1 MFSSKC
7 IIYNGFYL
15 KFTVSSAFLPI
26 PCNQLSNVRRYV
38 PHRRRGERETA
49 VSCWPDAAPF
59 TRFSLPL
66 PSKKVTEFVALIEI
80 PSKRKEKKKRVVPDR
95 SERESKN
102 SKSELDFES
111 ELQQA
116 RGFLAGCI

>member
-1 MFSSKC
+1 MLA
-7 IIYNGFYL
+7 GRRAVH
-15 KFTVSSAFLPI
+15 TFL
-26 PCNQLSNVRRYV
+26 SF
-38 PHRRRGERETA
+38 A
-49 VSCWPDAAPF
+49 S
-59 TRFSLPL
+59 

-102 SKSELDFES
+102 KKSQSESDFES

>member
-1 MFSSKC
+1 MSEDMFR
-7 IIYNGFYL
+7 
-15 KFTVSSAFLPI
+15 TVGRTDGEAADCSQLLAGRRAVHTFLTH
-26 PCNQLSNVRRYV
+26 S
-38 PHRRRGERETA
+38 
-49 VSCWPDAAPF
+49 
-59 TRFSLPL
+59 